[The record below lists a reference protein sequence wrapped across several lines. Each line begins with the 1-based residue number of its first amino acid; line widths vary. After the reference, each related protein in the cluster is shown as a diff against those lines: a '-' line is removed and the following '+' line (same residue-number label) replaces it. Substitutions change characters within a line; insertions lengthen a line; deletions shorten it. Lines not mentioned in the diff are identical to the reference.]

1 MSLELTNVV
10 TISVSTAPIGLG
22 DYNVN
27 NIALFTQE
35 TPVDDPGDYGVY
47 VSPAAV
53 AADWGSASEAYLQ
66 AVAIFSQTP
75 NILNGGGNLIIAK
88 STAPEL
94 LEVAIARIAAD
105 IFFVGVLSQF
115 EGADAAAQLVTATA
129 IQAMGDKVWI
139 FPQFESSAIAGVF
152 TTLKDASLDKTRCIL
167 YTEDGDIEGARVMGA
182 AYAGG
187 GFATNFESSNAT
199 STRNLKSLV
208 GITPDSG
215 ITQTIYTAAETAGV
229 DLYVNY
235 AGVPAVA
242 SFGANKYFDQVYN
255 LIWFV
260 SQLQV
265 LGFNALREVSTK
277 VPQTEPGMTILKG
290 AYRKVCEQGLTNAFL
305 APGEWN
311 SSEWFGV
318 QEDFDRNVRQRG
330 YYIYSAP
337 IADQLQ
343 ATRDAREAPS
353 IQIAIKEAGAIH
365 SSIVNVLVEA

>member
-27 NIALFTQE
+27 NVALFTRE
-35 TPVDDPGDYGVY
+35 EPVVDPGDYGVY

-53 AADWGSASEAYLQ
+53 AADWGSASEVYLQ

-75 NILNGGGNLIIAK
+75 NILNGGGNLIIAQ
-88 STAPEL
+88 SDAPEL
-94 LEVAIARIAAD
+94 LEEAVARIAAL
-105 IFFVGVLSQF
+105 IFFVGILSQY

-139 FPQFESSAIAGVF
+139 LPQHETSAIAGIF

-167 YTEDGDIEGARVMGA
+167 YTEDGDAEGARVMGA

-187 GFATNFESSNAT
+187 GFATNFNSSNAT

-208 GITPDSG
+208 GIVPDSG
-215 ITQTIYTAAETAGV
+215 ITQTIYTQAETAGV
-229 DLYVNY
+229 DLYVSY
-235 AGVPAVA
+235 AGVAAVA

-277 VPQTEPGMTILKG
+277 VPQTESGMTILKG
-290 AYRKVCEQGLTNAFL
+290 AYRKVCEQGLVNSFL
-305 APGEWN
+305 APGQWN
-311 SSEWFGV
+311 SSEWFGN
-318 QEDFDRNVRQRG
+318 QEDFDRNVLQRG

-337 IADQLQ
+337 IANQLQ
-343 ATRDAREAPS
+343 ASRDARIAPT